1 MLEIVVK
8 EMTKNVQ
15 LQKVLRLKQVYMDR
29 LIRRVYWDGKTAYNN
44 ASKVAHN
51 SGSSR

>member
-29 LIRRVYWDGKTAYNN
+29 LIRRVY
-44 ASKVAHN
+44 
-51 SGSSR
+51 